1 MLKRANRQFTG
12 TLLVVLLS
20 LFAGTVLVKVLKISA
35 RTPMSTAE
43 AESLGGDE
51 KKVVVADGP
60 TNLNK
65 KLTAAEAERLDL
77 EARIQLISKR
87 NSDGLVADASST
99 LIRTVEHELNQ
110 LEHQYSRLS
119 RKSPRAQA
127 DSSTR
132 VRLSSRPASS
142 PQR

>member
-1 MLKRANRQFTG
+1 MRGSRQSTWI
-12 TLLVVLLS
+12 LLVVFLAL
-20 LFAGTVLVKVLKISA
+20 AVGAVLVKVSA